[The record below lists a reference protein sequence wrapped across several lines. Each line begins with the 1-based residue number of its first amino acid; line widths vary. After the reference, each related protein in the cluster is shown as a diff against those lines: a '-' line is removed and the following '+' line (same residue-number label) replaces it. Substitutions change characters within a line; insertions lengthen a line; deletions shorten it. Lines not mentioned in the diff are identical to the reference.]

1 MKLHTGIHPGRWH
14 AGAWVLLAM
23 ILAIALVVTHSATGG
38 ATAWAEPS
46 PGTADGGVEPPLR
59 PDEAPTEDESP
70 APPPSTFPPG
80 AQGASYVS
88 EVLDS
93 LFFVSP
99 AGFLALD
106 LPRDPGGAHAM
117 HLSGNVNVRGRN
129 RDIIVRLFR
138 SKDYDAW
145 LHPDGTTKGGPLWT
159 SKRGR
164 AHSLDLALPEGGPFV
179 LLLDNGYSI
188 RTPKHVSC
196 QLQIQ
201 YRRAGAAPSAKGAA
215 ARDTIGAGATGTYD
229 ESNPV
234 TPRGDTD
241 EQIPPPPPPPPSG
254 Y

>member
-1 MKLHTGIHPGRWH
+1 MKLHTGLHPGRWH
-14 AGAWVLLAM
+14 VGAWILLAM
-23 ILAIALVVTHSATGG
+23 ILAAALLLTHGATGG
-38 ATAWAEPS
+38 AWAEPA
-46 PGTADGGVEPPLR
+46 PGTPDGSSDSPPK
-59 PDEAPTEDESP
+59 PDETPSDDANP
-70 APPPSTFPPG
+70 APSPSQFPSAQEG
-80 AQGASYVS
+80 ATYVS
-88 EVLDS
+88 EVVDS

-106 LPRDPGGAHAM
+106 LPRDPGGTRAI
-117 HLSGNVNVRGRN
+117 HLSGSVNVRGRN

-138 SKDYDAW
+138 SKEYDAW
-145 LHPDGTTKGGPLWT
+145 LHAGGTAKGEPLWT

-164 AHSLDLALPEGGPFV
+164 AHRLDLALPEGGPFV

-201 YRRAGAAPSAKGAA
+201 YRYTGAA
-215 ARDTIGAGATGTYD
+215 AATRSGSNRDTTGSSGESAYD

-234 TPRGDTD
+234 TPRGDKD
-241 EQIPPPPPPPPSG
+241 EEIPPPPPPPPSG